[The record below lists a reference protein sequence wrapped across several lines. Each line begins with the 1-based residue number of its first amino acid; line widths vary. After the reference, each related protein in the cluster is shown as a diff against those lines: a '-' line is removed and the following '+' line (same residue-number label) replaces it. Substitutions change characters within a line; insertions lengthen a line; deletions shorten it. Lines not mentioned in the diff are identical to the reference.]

1 MMRKGIEHP
10 MTEPITALD
19 KLNELDR
26 EVAMRRRV
34 YDRFIKDGRMTVP
47 EAARKIGIM
56 QAIAEDYRGM
66 LGAKRRRSEEL
77 DLDDNPAA

>member
-10 MTEPITALD
+10 MSAPITALE
-19 KLNELDR
+19 KLTELER
-26 EVAMRRRV
+26 EVAVRRKV
-34 YDRFIKDGRMTVP
+34 YDRFIKEGKMTVP
-47 EAARKIGIM
+47 EAARRIGIM

>member
-1 MMRKGIEHP
+1 MRKGIEHP
-10 MTEPITALD
+10 MSAPITALE
-19 KLNELDR
+19 KLTELER
-26 EVAMRRRV
+26 EVAVRRKV
-34 YDRFIKDGRMTVP
+34 YDRFIKEGKMTVP
-47 EAARKIGIM
+47 EAARRIGIM

>member
-1 MMRKGIEHP
+1 MMRKGVEHP
-10 MTEPITALD
+10 MSAPITAREKLD
-19 KLNELDR
+19 EVER
-26 EVAMRRRV
+26 EVAMRRKV

-66 LGAKRRRSEEL
+66 LGVKRKQEEF